1 MPNRIKALILDMD
14 GVLWRDSQPIGDLPA
29 IFARIRARGLRFM
42 LASNN
47 STSTVEAFIG
57 RLRRFGVEAAPE
69 NIMTSSLVTA
79 AYLEEQYPSG
89 AWLYVVGEEGL
100 RRILQGR
107 GFRLLDTDAKAP
119 RPAAVVVGMDRQVTY
134 AHLRRA
140 TAWIRAGVPFL
151 GTNPDRTY
159 PTPEGLAPGAGSILA
174 AIETASDVAPRIL
187 GKPYPEMYRRC
198 LERMGTAPEETVMV
212 GDRLETDIAGAQPL
226 GIRTA
231 LVLSGVTTPEEAAAH
246 RPAPDWIVEDLAA
259 LLERLP

>member
-29 IFARIRARGLRFM
+29 IFSRIRSRGLRFM

-47 STSTVEAFIG
+47 STSTVAAFVQ

-69 NIMTSSLVTA
+69 TIMTSSLVTA
-79 AYLEEQYPSG
+79 AYLEERYPAG
-89 AWLYVVGEEGL
+89 AWLYVVGEAGL
-100 RRILQGR
+100 RRILQAR
-107 GFRLLDTDAKAP
+107 GFHLLDTDAQTP
-119 RPAAVVVGMDRQVTY
+119 RPAAVVVGMDRRVTY

-140 TAWIRAGVPFL
+140 SAWIRAGVPFL

-174 AIETASDVAPRIL
+174 AIEAASDIPPHIL

-198 LERMGTAPEETVMV
+198 LERLEAAPEETVMV
-212 GDRLETDIAGAQPL
+212 GDRIETDIAGAQAL

-231 LVLSGVTTPEEAAAH
+231 LVLSGVTAPEEAAAH
-246 RPAPDWIVEDLAA
+246 RPAPDWIVENLAA